1 MNDEN
6 LDTDSPDN
14 EPMDPAALDAQS
26 EVDAEAGGAG
36 KKTLG
41 LERWVQLGFAVTA
54 MMLVWLSGHIISTVW
69 YIWADPSEPVVT
81 AASVIFGIV
90 VAIIL
95 YRTPSVYTLSQEVAD
110 ELSKVTW
117 PTRQE
122 TTNSTVVVIVTSII
136 AAVFLGF
143 FDAIWSTVTDLVYK
157 V

>member
-6 LDTDSPDN
+6 LDTDPPDN
-14 EPMDPAALDAQS
+14 DPMDPSALDAQS
-26 EVDAEAGGAG
+26 EEGAEAAGAG

-41 LERWVQLGFAVTA
+41 LERWVQLGFVVTA
-54 MMLVWLSGHIISTVW
+54 LMLVWLSGHIISTVW

-81 AASVIFGIV
+81 AASVIFGIG
-90 VAIIL
+90 ASIAL
-95 YRTPSVYTLSQEVAD
+95 YRSPSVYALSLEVAD

-122 TTNSTVVVIVTSII
+122 TTSSTVVVIVTSII

-143 FDAIWSTVTDLVYK
+143 FDAIWSAVTDLVYK

>member
-6 LDTDSPDN
+6 LDTDPPDN
-14 EPMDPAALDAQS
+14 DPMDPAALDAQS
-26 EVDAEAGGAG
+26 DASEEAGGAG

-41 LERWVQLGFAVTA
+41 LERWVQLGYVACA
-54 MMLVWLSGHIISTVW
+54 LLLIWLSGHLISTIW
-69 YIWADPSEPVVT
+69 YFWADPSEPVVT
-81 AASVIFGIV
+81 AASVVFGIV
-90 VAIIL
+90 ATIGL
-95 YRTPSVYTLSQEVAD
+95 YRNASVYALSLEVAD
-110 ELSKVTW
+110 ELSKVSW

-122 TTNSTVVVIVTSII
+122 TTNSTIVVIVTSII